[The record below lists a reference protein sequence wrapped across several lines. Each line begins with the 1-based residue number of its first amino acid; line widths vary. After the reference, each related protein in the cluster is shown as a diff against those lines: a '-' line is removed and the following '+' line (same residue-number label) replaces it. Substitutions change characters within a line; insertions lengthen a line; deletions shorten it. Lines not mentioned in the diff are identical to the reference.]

1 MGRKPKFSKE
11 VKIKACEDYKN
22 GKGSFQSIA
31 FDIECSKET
40 LQRWYYRYLSQG
52 PSVFDYSNKNRS
64 YSKEF
69 QKKIA
74 RLYLFENKSIIEL
87 SAKYNIAISVLRHWI
102 NNFKDNK
109 PFKDYNFNSN
119 IYNMKYRKSTAEE
132 KIRIAKWVI
141 ENDMNYKAAADKFV
155 HKYSNV
161 YSWTNKYLSGNE
173 ESLKGHAGRPK
184 KAKIKLEELSEVD
197 RLKYELER
205 EKELRKDAEFKLEVF
220 KKKEEFAKARQSQ
233 R

>member
-11 VKIKACEDYKN
+11 VKIKACEDYKK
-22 GKGSFQSIA
+22 GKGSFLSIA
-31 FDIECSKET
+31 SNIGCSKIT
-40 LQRWYYRYLSQG
+40 LNRWYYRYLSHG
-52 PSVFDYSNKNRS
+52 PSVFDCSNKNRS

-69 QKKIA
+69 QKEIVK
-74 RLYLFENKSIIEL
+74 LYSFENKSIIEL
-87 SAKYNIAISVLRHWI
+87 SIKYNITISVIRGWI

-141 ENDMNYKAAADKFV
+141 ENNMDYKAAADKFV

-161 YSWTNKYLSGNE
+161 YSWTNKYLSGSE

-184 KAKIKLEELSEVD
+184 KTKVKLEELSEVD

-205 EKELRKDAEFKLEVF
+205 EKEFRKNAEFKLEVF
-220 KKKEEFAKARQSQ
+220 KKKEELAKARRSQ